1 MYVVTHKA
9 YKVSVALS
17 TKRCY
22 HAASLKN
29 SMTTAN
35 QPSFKDL
42 MSKMNDNA
50 SQVAPTV
57 QVQGKKKLDVRY
69 NFNQGWYD
77 ALLNTDMVLCTK
89 DEAKDLRLD
98 PLAKR
103 QIVEIGVYEGA
114 SSCFWSDFY
123 LGNPDSRLT
132 SIDPFTGSA
141 EHHEAPEN
149 YPELADIE
157 IIARGNISMSDNA
170 AKIEIIKGCSWDV
183 FPELNRRN
191 QGEAWIDVL
200 YIDGAHDSTSVAR
213 DTTLYVPMVKP
224 GGIVIF
230 DDYGHPD
237 VKRGVDMALNAFA
250 SMQLAV
256 FTGWQLVC
264 KVSSETAK

>member
-1 MYVVTHKA
+1 
-9 YKVSVALS
+9 
-17 TKRCY
+17 
-22 HAASLKN
+22 
-29 SMTTAN
+29 
-35 QPSFKDL
+35 